1 MPRVPRVL
9 TLLPLGLLAC
19 GPAGSSAEPSAGSAP
34 VPGPVSLSGS
44 AQKGPLIAGSTV
56 VVATLDSDG
65 NPTGE
70 AYRTETTDDL
80 GRFSLELDH
89 VGPVLVEV
97 DGYAYNEATGQL
109 GVAPTTL
116 RAWAVLDGSA
126 TASISVNALTHL
138 SAPRVAALVASGE
151 TAADAI
157 ETAEDELVAALGI
170 GGPGYDPGAAGI
182 ELSLHQGSSAGAD
195 LLFALSTAL
204 AQTALLRAGDDP
216 GTAEARLQELL
227 NRSALDLADDGA
239 LESALTDELDLALAS
254 VETWRVQ
261 AELEAHLAAI
271 DSTVAAPELD
281 AVVDT
286 DGDGVMNA
294 DDTCLLIENVDQLT
308 IPDGACT
315 ARWAAVEA
323 EELSELGALRHPLAA
338 DLDGDGADE
347 LALVDAEGS
356 VHLFTGDGAGGLTW
370 TERLDGVLGLGPGAA
385 GDVDGDGDLDLVFV
399 GPYPRDEYSYTVEV
413 FVNDGAGGLSGPTSV
428 IYGYDRGVPVVP
440 PVLEDMDL
448 DGTMDLAIG
457 SCVLPFTSASSLGA
471 PVCSYEAED
480 PAGVADLNE
489 DGWPDLVMVGR
500 GWFVDAHVRLSDGA
514 GGYTTVVVGDGT
526 DRAAEVTDLDGD
538 GHLDL
543 LLQEPGQD
551 PTVAMGDGAGG
562 FAVSTLALEGC
573 FSGDVRAA
581 DLSGSG
587 TPELLCSDLSG
598 DELLVFDPTG
608 RLTNRFA
615 PGRALD
621 GVLADTEG
629 DGGVDLVVPV
639 EDVGAVLV
647 DFGS

>member
-1 MPRVPRVL
+1 
-9 TLLPLGLLAC
+9 
-19 GPAGSSAEPSAGSAP
+19 
-34 VPGPVSLSGS
+34 
-44 AQKGPLIAGSTV
+44 V

-65 NPTGE
+65 NPTG
-70 AYRTETTDDL
+70 AAFRTETTDDL
-80 GRFSLELDH
+80 GRFSLDLDH

-97 DGYAYNEATGQL
+97 DGYAYNEATGRL

-116 RAWAVLDGSA
+116 RAWALLDGSA
-126 TASISVNALTHL
+126 TASVSVNALTHL

-157 ETAEDELVAALGI
+157 ATAEEELVAALGI
-170 GGPGYDPGAAGI
+170 GGLGFDPGAAAI
-182 ELSLHQGSSAGAD
+182 ELSLHQGSSDGAD
-195 LLFALSTAL
+195 YLFAVSTAL
-204 AQTALLRAGDDP
+204 SQAALLRAGDDP

-227 NRSALDLADDGA
+227 NRSALDLADDGV

-261 AELEAHLAAI
+261 ADLEAHLAAI

-308 IPDGACT
+308 IPDGACS
-315 ARWAAVEA
+315 ARWALSPAQ
-323 EELSELGALRHPLAA
+323 ELSEFGALRYPLAA

-347 LALVDAEGS
+347 LVLVDGEGS
-356 VHLFTGDGAGGLTW
+356 VHLFTTDRTGGLAW
-370 TERLDGVLGLGPGAA
+370 SERLDGLIGLGPGAA
-385 GDVDGDGDLDLVFV
+385 GDIDGDGDLDLVFV
-399 GPYPRDEYSYTVEV
+399 GAYPPNEVSYAVEV

-428 IYGYDRGVPVVP
+428 VYGYDRGVPVVP
-440 PVLEDMDL
+440 PVLEDLDL

-457 SCVLPFTSASSLGA
+457 SCVLPFTSTTALGA
-471 PVCSYEAED
+471 ASCSYEAED
-480 PAGVADLNE
+480 PAAVADLNG

-500 GWFVDAHVRLSDGA
+500 SWYVDAHVRLSDGS
-514 GGYTTVVVGDGT
+514 GGFTTVVVGDVL
-526 DRAAEVTDLDGD
+526 DRAAEVVDLDGD

-543 LLQEPGQD
+543 LMQEPGGEL
-551 PTVAMGDGAGG
+551 TVASGDGAGG
-562 FAVSTLALEGC
+562 FASSVLPLEGC
-573 FSGDVRAA
+573 APGAVRAA

-608 RLTNRFA
+608 RQTNRLA
-615 PGRALD
+615 PGRALG

-647 DFGS
+647 DFGT